1 MTGPEHYAAAEHLA
15 EYVENLPIERASEV
29 ADNLALAQVH
39 ATLALAAATALG
51 TTKRFVGAVGAATE
65 WVEVVAS

>member
-29 ADNLALAQVH
+29 AGNLALAQIH
-39 ATLALAAATALG
+39 ATLALVAATVEAYDSD
-51 TTKRFVGAVGAATE
+51 
-65 WVEVVAS
+65 WVEVLAP